1 MLLQESQAELIE
13 SCRAGDAESFRALF
27 EIYKDRVYT
36 VALRYSGNPETAEDI
51 AQDTFLKLFSAIRTF
66 RGDSTFEG
74 WLYRLVV
81 NACFDQKRRA
91 RRFTPLLDLVAGLVR
106 TPGKSALDGVLMEE
120 RDAKI
125 REAIGK
131 LPPEQRIAVV
141 LRYSQGLSYEE
152 MAAILECPAGT
163 IASRLNRAHSFLEKR
178 LKRGLTEDQIH
189 V

>member
-1 MLLQESQAELIE
+1 LLLQESHAELIE
-13 SCRAGDAESFRALF
+13 SCRAGEGESFRALF

-36 VALRYSGNPETAEDI
+36 VALRYSGNPEAAEDI

-66 RGDSTFEG
+66 RGESSFEA
-74 WLYRLVV
+74 WLYRLIV
-81 NACFDQKRRA
+81 NACFDQKRKA
-91 RRFTPLLDLVAGLVR
+91 RRFIPLLDIMAGLVR
-106 TPGKSALDGVLMEE
+106 DPGKSALVCVLAEE
-120 RDAKI
+120 RDAQV

-131 LPPEQRIAVV
+131 LPPEQRIVVV

-178 LKRGLTEDQIH
+178 LKRRLTEEQIH